1 MKRVLLLVLA
11 VVIVAAFVFWRV
23 SVSRQSDS
31 DADLKT
37 KTPSDYEEVK
47 YGDLKIIVEGTGV
60 VEPRTTARIK
70 SEATGIVE
78 QLYIKEGDEVK
89 KGDLIARLD
98 QEDQKLYLQKAVLAE
113 KQAKLR
119 YEQVKQSDLPKQLT
133 SAQARVDE
141 LKLSLTNAED
151 RLSRVKQL
159 AARGYASDQ
168 EVEDAQKAVDS
179 LKVQLDEATRN
190 LELLKETDY
199 EQTLEAARLAWE
211 QSRVDL
217 AQARKALGD
226 ATIISPI
233 DGTVLA
239 KYVEEGDTV
248 ISSSQGFT
256 EGTTICTVADL
267 REVQVRGSIDE
278 VDIGTVQPDQ
288 RADLTVDP
296 YPDRVYEGIVTNI
309 FPQGEKQA
317 GGLTTFTVIISVA
330 NEDRSLLANM
340 TAAVKIETKTIE
352 HVLLVPF
359 AAIRPGDKE
368 GEMVVYV
375 RQERGVPKKT
385 VVKLG
390 TTDYENYEVLEGLK
404 EGDEVKVKDFPR
416 EIRVEASAG

>member
-1 MKRVLLLVLA
+1 
-11 VVIVAAFVFWRV
+11 
-23 SVSRQSDS
+23 
-31 DADLKT
+31 
-37 KTPSDYEEVK
+37 
-47 YGDLKIIVEGTGV
+47 
-60 VEPRTTARIK
+60 
-70 SEATGIVE
+70 
-78 QLYIKEGDEVK
+78 
-89 KGDLIARLD
+89 
-98 QEDQKLYLQKAVLAE
+98 
-113 KQAKLR
+113 
-119 YEQVKQSDLPKQLT
+119 
-133 SAQARVDE
+133 
-141 LKLSLTNAED
+141 
-151 RLSRVKQL
+151 LSRVKQL